1 MESLILNWS
10 FSAEQIISYFS
21 VQFEASAWHCYWQ
34 VRCAQDWRF
43 ITENQN
49 SKLFLP
55 ELEILWA
62 GFYWWYFPHLANF
75 SITTEQ
81 PRAGWLELLAKHKQQ
96 TVIGVRRG
104 DCVLVSSYGPEL
116 MLFALWLRTSVHHG
130 PVALFPLLTMDELFC
145 SLCCLSSYS
154 IDQFDANFGKD
165 ETNLPGSVRSTPRIK
180 SNPHTSRKLRLDL
193 VKNFLLN
200 IFWRPKMFL
209 VRKYF
214 VIGVV
219 HYSHDHISDKGCWS
233 IILMFPSQSAKFWAK
248 QIIHQ

>member
-1 MESLILNWS
+1 MHRTGDSSQKIKTQNYFCLSLKSCERDFIDDTFLIWLISPSPQSSLVLAGWS
-10 FSAEQIISYFS
+10 CLQN
-21 VQFEASAWHCYWQ
+21 
-34 VRCAQDWRF
+34 
-43 ITENQN
+43 TN
-49 SKLFLP
+49 SKQ
-55 ELEILWA
+55 WSV
-62 GFYWWYFPHLANF
+62 W
-75 SITTEQ
+75 
-81 PRAGWLELLAKHKQQ
+81 
-96 TVIGVRRG
+96 G